1 LKFSKNIIKI
11 HVGKKQSQTGKRRNK
26 MKIQPLDER
35 VLIKPL
41 PEEEKTASG
50 LIIPDTAKEKK
61 YQGNVIAVGT
71 DKELRDVV
79 KVGDTVLYGRYAGD
93 EIKLDGEEYVLLNRK
108 DILAIVK

>member
-1 LKFSKNIIKI
+1 
-11 HVGKKQSQTGKRRNK
+11 

-35 VLIKPL
+35 ILVKPL

>member
-1 LKFSKNIIKI
+1 
-11 HVGKKQSQTGKRRNK
+11 

-35 VLIKPL
+35 VLVKPL

-61 YQGNVIAVGT
+61 YQGNVVAVGT
-71 DKELRDVV
+71 DKELKDIV

-93 EIKLDGEEYVLLNRK
+93 EIKLDGEEYILLNRK

>member
-1 LKFSKNIIKI
+1 MLE
-11 HVGKKQSQTGKRRNK
+11 KQYQKAKRRIK

-35 VLIKPL
+35 ILVKPL

-71 DKELRDVV
+71 DKELKDIV

-93 EIKLDGEEYVLLNRK
+93 EITLDGEEYILLNRK

>member
-1 LKFSKNIIKI
+1 
-11 HVGKKQSQTGKRRNK
+11 

-35 VLIKPL
+35 VLVKPL

-61 YQGNVIAVGT
+61 YQGNVVAVGT
-71 DKELRDVV
+71 DKELKDIV

-93 EIKLDGEEYVLLNRK
+93 EIKLDGEDHILLNRK

>member
-1 LKFSKNIIKI
+1 
-11 HVGKKQSQTGKRRNK
+11 

>member
-1 LKFSKNIIKI
+1 
-11 HVGKKQSQTGKRRNK
+11 

-35 VLIKPL
+35 VLVKPL

-61 YQGNVIAVGT
+61 YQGTVVAVGT
-71 DKELRDVV
+71 DKELKDIV

-93 EIKLDGEEYVLLNRK
+93 EIKLDGEEHILLNRK